1 MSLFIKT
8 HRNPS
13 CSSHFTLRLLSV
25 LPRNLGEDHG
35 TIRRI
40 VGKERRLAERHELK
54 TQVRLRVRRSN
65 LCEQEVKSENISRR
79 GVFFTT
85 DLPLTEGT
93 ILDLLL
99 EMPEA
104 ISGVRAAH
112 WNCMGHV
119 VRVVPAESETD
130 AVGIGVEFDF
140 MWCRMKRSSN
150 GLRGRTAWAVEAIVQ

>member
-1 MSLFIKT
+1 MERFVESL
-8 HRNPS
+8 
-13 CSSHFTLRLLSV
+13 
-25 LPRNLGEDHG
+25 
-35 TIRRI
+35 
-40 VGKERRLAERHELK
+40 GKERRLAERHELR
-54 TQVRLRVRRSN
+54 TQVRLRVRSST

-119 VRVVPAESETD
+119 VRVVPAESENH

-140 MWCRMKRSSN
+140 YVVSHGAKQQWASGP
-150 GLRGRTAWAVEAIVQ
+150 GLRGPLKPSFNDAEPLANLGEMTRSKLSGTH

>member
-1 MSLFIKT
+1 MERFVESL
-8 HRNPS
+8 
-13 CSSHFTLRLLSV
+13 
-25 LPRNLGEDHG
+25 
-35 TIRRI
+35 
-40 VGKERRLAERHELK
+40 GKERRLAERHEMK

-119 VRVVPAESETD
+119 VRVVPAESANH

-140 MWCRMKRSSN
+140 YVVSHGAKQQWASGP
-150 GLRGRTAWAVEAIVQ
+150 GLRGPLKPSFNNAEPLTNLGEMSRSKLSGTH

>member
-1 MSLFIKT
+1 
-8 HRNPS
+8 
-13 CSSHFTLRLLSV
+13 
-25 LPRNLGEDHG
+25 
-35 TIRRI
+35 
-40 VGKERRLAERHELK
+40 
-54 TQVRLRVRRSN
+54 
-65 LCEQEVKSENISRR
+65 
-79 GVFFTT
+79 VFFTT

-119 VRVVPAESETD
+119 VRVVPAESANH

-140 MWCRMKRSSN
+140 YVVSHGAKQQWASGP
-150 GLRGRTAWAVEAIVQ
+150 GLRGPLKPSFNYAEPLANLGEMTRSKLSGTH